1 MFYFFISFIDYRLF
15 LFIFKLVRILLLKL
29 KPNWQAQDAQGII
42 KKVLSTTMQVDAL
55 DCVGVTTE
63 DNIGL
68 NYTSMGLNVGFSE

>member
-15 LFIFKLVRILLLKL
+15 LFIFKLVRILLLKV

-55 DCVGVTTE
+55 HCVGVTTE
-63 DNIGL
+63 DNTGL